1 MGLKDQAV
9 TWRRYF
15 HQFPELSDKEFKTTQ
30 KIKDILTENHIRILD
45 LPLATG
51 LVAEVGQGLSC
62 IAVRADIDALPIQ
75 ELVEQDFKSENEG
88 VMHACGH
95 DIHMASILATAVKL
109 KEIEGT
115 LTGRVK
121 FIFQPAE
128 ELGHGAFK
136 IIETHALKDV
146 QAVLGF
152 HNDPSRSVGTF
163 AIKTGA
169 ITSAVDRFE
178 FHIKGVGGHAA
189 KPEQCNDPVIVL
201 AQLINS
207 IQSIVSRNLS
217 AFDEA
222 VVTIGQIS
230 CGNTWNVIADHAY
243 VQGTVRSFDPVV
255 RKLVETRLQDIADGL
270 AQIYNMKINLN
281 YTHLPGAVMNDEAL
295 THKAIAVA
303 QHVGY
308 KVEMMEQPLT
318 IGEDFSGYSQHFPS
332 VFALIGSHS
341 EYDLH
346 HPQYKPDERILEK
359 VPEYFVEFVKRL
371 LHE

>member
-9 TWRRYF
+9 AWRRYF

-30 KIKDILTENHIRILD
+30 KIKDILTEYNIRILD

-115 LTGRVK
+115 L
-121 FIFQPAE
+121 
-128 ELGHGAFK
+128 HGAFK
-136 IIETHALKDV
+136 IIETHALQDV

-152 HNDPSRSVGTF
+152 HNDPSRPVGTF

-270 AQIYNMKINLN
+270 AQAYNMKINLN

-303 QHVGY
+303 
-308 KVEMMEQPLT
+308 
-318 IGEDFSGYSQHFPS
+318 
-332 VFALIGSHS
+332 
-341 EYDLH
+341 
-346 HPQYKPDERILEK
+346 
-359 VPEYFVEFVKRL
+359 
-371 LHE
+371 